1 MLNVDQ
7 IAPGFQKDLVQKL
20 GAFISHEMPSSKVYI
35 YKKLVKSVK
44 EDKTV
49 GLEGVEG
56 CSFLFPIGW
65 KASGWLAE
73 LHDVLLKYVKWSGGN
88 PCLLR

>member
-49 GLEGVEG
+49 GLE
-56 CSFLFPIGW
+56 
-65 KASGWLAE
+65 
-73 LHDVLLKYVKWSGGN
+73 
-88 PCLLR
+88 